1 VLTLALLSPV
11 AVLGLLLAMA
21 AFERHMLGEVPRR
34 TSPPVADRQR
44 TGPRRPGTRRE
55 P

>member
-21 AFERHMLGEVPRR
+21 AVERRLLGSEPRR

-44 TGPRRPGTRRE
+44 TGPGRAGTRRE